1 MQTLKMVALG
11 GMGSVT
17 QNMFV
22 YEYEDEI
29 LLVDCGIGFPDSYMP
44 GVDVLIPDIRYLLT
58 EIEQGK
64 KIVGLV
70 FSHGHDDH
78 IAAAPYLLQYLPEFP
93 LFGSP
98 LTARFAESRMSD
110 GGLSK
115 TVTVIANTDV
125 VRISD
130 NFSVQLIPVTH
141 SVPDTRH
148 VVIRTPEGI
157 IYHGSDFKLDNN
169 PVDGQKTDEQLI
181 RSIGDEG
188 VLCMNIDC
196 LRVERSERTPSES
209 SVGPSLFKLMQETHG
224 KHIVTLMSSHLHRI
238 QQVIDAAEQL
248 HRKVAFVGRSV
259 EQNVKVA
266 LDLNKLHVKPGTLV
280 DKKDMGDIRDSELC
294 VIVAGSQGQEGSS
307 LMRAIFGEHPVLQIK
322 QADTVVFSADVIPGN
337 ELAYFAAID
346 ELFRTGVHVQ
356 YPDIM
361 PTIHSS
367 GHASLPEQLD
377 VLSWVHP
384 RYVLPI
390 GGADRH
396 RYLFSQA
403 VVEGKHMDNDQVLL
417 PNSGEIIGF
426 SAGNVRSIDQLTLQ
440 PQVVDGL
447 GVGDVGPVVL
457 SDRRALSEA
466 GMVVVVLPRMKNEY
480 LLKEMTVV
488 SRGFIFMREAQEVIE
503 FMKQTVAEIVA
514 EQGDALKDDELK
526 KTIERRLARK
536 LYKIIKREP
545 LIVAVILDV

>member
-1 MQTLKMVALG
+1 MHTLKMVALG

-44 GVDVLIPDIRYLLT
+44 GVDVLIPDIRFLLS
-58 EIEQGK
+58 ELEQGK
-64 KIVGLV
+64 RIVGLV

-78 IAAAPYLLQYLPEFP
+78 IAAAPYILQYLPEFP

-98 LTARFAESRMSD
+98 LTARFAEGRMSD
-110 GGLSK
+110 GGINREVK
-115 TVTVIANTDV
+115 TVSTSEVIK
-125 VRISD
+125 ISEY
-130 NFSVQLIPVTH
+130 FSFQLIPVTH

-157 IYHGSDFKLDNN
+157 IYHGSDFKLDAS
-169 PVDGQKTDEQLI
+169 PVDGVKTDEAAI
-181 RSIGDEG
+181 RAIGDEG
-188 VLCMNIDC
+188 VLCMNIDS
-196 LRVERSERTPSES
+196 LRVERTEQTPSEAA
-209 SVGPSLFKLMQETHG
+209 VGPVLLRLMKGTTG
-224 KHIVTLMSSHLHRI
+224 KHIVTLMSSHIHRI

-248 HRKVAFVGRSV
+248 GRRVVFVGRSV
-259 EQNVKVA
+259 EQNVKAAV
-266 LDLNKLHVKPGTLV
+266 DLKKLHLKPGTMV
-280 DKKDMGDIRDSELC
+280 DKKDMGDYADSELC

-307 LMRAIFGEHPVLQIK
+307 LVRAAFGEHPVLQIK
-322 QADTVVFSADVIPGN
+322 PSDTVVFSADVIPGN
-337 ELAYFAAID
+337 ELGYYAAID
-346 ELFRTGVHVQ
+346 ELFKNGVHVL
-356 YPDIM
+356 YPDIE
-361 PTIHSS
+361 PQIHSS
-367 GHASLPEQLD
+367 GHASRPEQFE
-377 VLSWVHP
+377 VLKWVHP

-396 RYLFSQA
+396 RYLFNQA
-403 VVEGKHMDNDQVLL
+403 VVEAGIVEAEQVLL

-426 SAGNVRSIDQLTLQ
+426 SQGAVRSIDTLTLQ

-457 SDRRALSEA
+457 SDRRALSQA
-466 GMVVVVLPRMKNEY
+466 GMVVVVIPRNRHEY

-503 FMKQTVAEIVA
+503 FMKQTVAEIIA
-514 EQGDALKDDELK
+514 EQGEALKDDELK

>member
-1 MQTLKMVALG
+1 MSTLKMVALG

-44 GVDVLIPDIRYLLT
+44 GVDVLIPDIRYLLS
-58 EIEQGK
+58 ELEQGK
-64 KIVGLV
+64 RIVGLV

-78 IAAAPYLLQYLPEFP
+78 IAAAPYILQYLPEFP
-93 LFGSP
+93 LYGSP
-98 LTARFAESRMSD
+98 LTARFAEGRMSD
-110 GGLSK
+110 GGINREVK
-115 TVTVIANTDV
+115 MVTTSEVIK
-125 VRISD
+125 ISEY
-130 NFSVQLIPVTH
+130 FSFQLIPVTH

-157 IYHGSDFKLDNN
+157 IYHGSDFKLDAS
-169 PVDGQKTDEQLI
+169 PVDGVKTDEEAI
-181 RSIGDEG
+181 RAIGNEG
-188 VLCMNIDC
+188 VLCMNIDS
-196 LRVERSERTPSES
+196 LRVERTEKTPSEAA
-209 SVGPSLFKLMQETHG
+209 VGPILLRLMKGTTG
-224 KHIVTLMSSHLHRI
+224 KHIVTLMSSHIHRI
-238 QQVIDAAEQL
+238 QQVVDAAEQL
-248 HRKVAFVGRSV
+248 GRRVVFIGRSV
-259 EQNVKVA
+259 EQNVKAAV
-266 LDLNKLHVKPGTLV
+266 DLKKLHLKPGTMV
-280 DKKDMGDIRDSELC
+280 DKKDMGDYPDSELC

-307 LMRAIFGEHPVLQIK
+307 LVRAAFGEHPVLQIK
-322 QADTVVFSADVIPGN
+322 PSDTVVFSADVIPGN
-337 ELAYFAAID
+337 ELGYYAAID
-346 ELFRTGVHVQ
+346 ELFKNGVHVL
-356 YPDIM
+356 YPDIE
-361 PTIHSS
+361 PQIHSS
-367 GHASLPEQLD
+367 GHASRPEQFE
-377 VLSWVHP
+377 VLKWVHP

-396 RYLFSQA
+396 RYLFNQA
-403 VVEGKHMDNDQVLL
+403 VVEAQIVEPEQVLL

-426 SAGNVRSIDQLTLQ
+426 SQGAVRSVDTLTLQ

-457 SDRRALSEA
+457 SDRRALSQA
-466 GMVVVVLPRMKNEY
+466 GMVVVVIPRNHHEY

-503 FMKQTVAEIVA
+503 FMKQTVAEIIA